1 MWNCGCH
8 STPWSC
14 HLMRTPP
21 NCCFPHW
28 PNFSWQGSV
37 ARWWSK
43 YQGSLTQR
51 DTIWSPGVCQ
61 REAFMVKTPEARTN
75 WLREILVLADCQQ
88 LKRNLDF
95 WKRSKNPSICSSL
108 RLDTYSLPTKI
119 GLGAIIWTEKVRR
132 KMHELIL
139 TMLEFQVVCPVTS
152 QPSFIVCICHD
163 RAISC
168 SAITSGQ
175 IQSEEEIGPSLSL
188 THSSFQISDPRQ
200 DKRLITAGT
209 CPILPRWLPH
219 PLRENTLCV
228 PSACLGNLTNFA
240 HGPFVAR
247 ACFSIYLAYF
257 LIPLPGFSWLHE
269 NIQIMP
275 RNYQTQLYY
284 MLGPNKSGCRDKS
297 FWSTLLSAEV

>member
-1 MWNCGCH
+1 
-8 STPWSC
+8 
-14 HLMRTPP
+14 
-21 NCCFPHW
+21 
-28 PNFSWQGSV
+28 
-37 ARWWSK
+37 
-43 YQGSLTQR
+43 
-51 DTIWSPGVCQ
+51 
-61 REAFMVKTPEARTN
+61 MVKTPEARTN
-75 WLREILVLADCQQ
+75 WLREIFVLADCQQ

-95 WKRSKNPSICSSL
+95 WKRSKNPSICTSL

-119 GLGAIIWTEKVRR
+119 GLGAIIWTENVRR

-139 TMLEFQVVCPVTS
+139 TMLEFKVVCPVTS

-228 PSACLGNLTNFA
+228 SSPACLGNFTNFA

-247 ACFSIYLAYF
+247 TCFSIYLAYF

-284 MLGPNKSGCRDKS
+284 MLGPIKADVGTRAFGQHCYQLRCSCSGLVACSLVRAFQQVGES
-297 FWSTLLSAEV
+297 ILS